1 MPEALI
7 IDALRTPM
15 GRYGGALAGVRPDDL
30 AAHVVASVVERAGVD
45 PESVEDVFMGAA
57 NQAGEDNRDVARMAA
72 LLAGL
77 PVETPGV
84 TVNRLCAS
92 GLEAVN
98 QASRALRLGEGD
110 LFLAGGVESMSRAP
124 WVVSKPDRGLPR
136 GEQKMHDT
144 ALGWRLINP
153 KMAERYST
161 EAMGET
167 AENVAER
174 YGVGREEQDEFAL
187 RSHQRAVAAREE
199 GRFADEIV
207 PVSAPQNGT
216 VELVKV
222 DEGPRAD
229 SSLGKLAKL
238 RPAFREG
245 GTVTA
250 GNASTLN
257 DGAACL
263 VLASERRAEELR
275 AEPLARVVSVGVAGV
290 DPAYMGIGPVK
301 AVPKALEAAGLT
313 MDDIDLVELNEAF
326 AAQSIACAR
335 ELGID
340 AEKLNVNGGA
350 IALGH
355 PLGCS
360 GARLMT
366 TLVWEMRRRGA
377 RYGLATLCVGVGQGL
392 ATVVENPAAGL
403 RRPPASEPGWDV
415 RRGRSS
421 GRA

>member
-1 MPEALI
+1 VRDALI
-7 IDALRTPM
+7 IDAVRTPM
-15 GRYGGALAGVRPDDL
+15 GRYRGSLAGVRPDDL
-30 AAHVVASVVERAGVD
+30 AAHVVAAAVKRSRVD
-45 PESVEDVFMGAA
+45 PAAVEDVYMGAA

-77 PVETPGV
+77 PVEVPGV

-98 QASRALRLGEGD
+98 QASRALRLGEAE
-110 LFLAGGVESMSRAP
+110 LALAGGVESMSRAP
-124 WVVSKPDRGLPR
+124 WVVPKPGTALPR
-136 GEQKMHDT
+136 GEQTMYDT
-144 ALGWRLINP
+144 ALGWRLVNP
-153 KMAERYST
+153 RMAERYST

-174 YGVGREEQDEFAL
+174 YGISREDQDAFAL
-187 RSHQRAVAAREE
+187 RSHQRAVAAARE

-207 PVSAPQNGT
+207 SVEAPGVNGGGT
-216 VELVKV
+216 VLVEA

-229 SSLGKLAKL
+229 TSLEKLSRL

-263 VLASERRAEELR
+263 VLASEQRAESIGAR
-275 AEPLARVVSVGVAGV
+275 PLGRIVSIGVAGV
-290 DPAYMGIGPVK
+290 DPAFMGMGPVP
-301 AVPKALEAAGLT
+301 AIRRALDAAGLGL
-313 MDDIDLVELNEAF
+313 DEIELVEINEAF
-326 AAQSIACAR
+326 AAQVLACIG
-335 ELGID
+335 ELGI
-340 AEKLNVNGGA
+340 EEERLNVNGGA

-360 GARLMT
+360 GARLLT
-366 TLVWEMRRRGA
+366 TLVWELRRRRS
-377 RYGLATLCVGVGQGL
+377 RYGIAALCVGVGQGV
-392 ATVVENPAAGL
+392 ATIVENPEVG
-403 RRPPASEPGWDV
+403 
-415 RRGRSS
+415 
-421 GRA
+421 